1 MLKPPKTF
9 GNMRQSRVASSLA
22 SRTSLIPYNRV
33 IDGKAVLTQ
42 GNQSTQIGGDLSP
55 DDVLNVQKQLVPSL
69 AAIQRPAGATRWM
82 LPSAAQLTPQYI
94 DGVLRGA
101 LAGNHVQAWELFD
114 VMIDNGPELASCI
127 GEYVDGIAM
136 KKRVVTPYAEEDQ
149 EPTETAV
156 EKARLV
162 SAAIGNM
169 RPDMAN
175 DENDFR
181 GTIKDLL
188 FARFHGQ
195 SVLEIDWYKQDG
207 SGLNVKQ
214 CPGIG
219 ESGKVLVPRSTF
231 WVHPVCYA
239 WDMAGRLGLRMALE
253 SQLKQALTYAPNLK
267 FAKNIF
273 GNLSSDRMRSMVEP
287 PAWNW
292 ISSQARPSQLMD
304 FPANKFLIGID
315 KFKAGTVMGSGSC
328 LRVLAWWWIASMY
341 GADFCLN
348 YAQLFGIPF
357 RKATCSPSTSD
368 AKKQEIRQMLQSCGS
383 AGYIL
388 LDAGNTVDFERAAT
402 GAGES
407 PQAFLMHFA
416 NDQIRKVILRQTMSG
431 GTSGGGSKGV
441 GKSFGDTEAEGSK
454 EQCFAAGAQFV
465 ESVINLQL
473 IPYILNV
480 NYGEGGD
487 LEAPTVA
494 LTDDDVG
501 SLPDVQRDQILCQFT
516 DMPVSYFRRKY
527 RFPKPGIDPDT
538 GEKEPIA
545 GKDEGSTSRQ
555 PAPTFGGKGGSPFGG
570 SKPPG
575 EGEEESDSGGDEG
588 GDGAGDVS
596 ARYSLN
602 AASHPFYGNQ
612 WTQEEGKAIVPL
624 SKKITSGSEVLW
636 KDDSGTVHHGQL
648 RDHESGTGQ
657 SLVREVNVERSDVVK
672 NGIPYRLRTLVPT
685 IKGQPGEDILDEK
698 YTIKVPT
705 ERLAQRKG
713 SGFRQRDAAQS
724 YPQFPTEITA
734 SAKKSPEAS
743 VTKALA
749 DTAAPLIKRF
759 RSIDE
764 IADPEVKAAALK
776 KLLADLP
783 KISKA
788 LQADPQLAEAVAVAA
803 QTPLK

>member
-9 GNMRQSRVASSLA
+9 GAMRPNRVAGSLS
-22 SRTSLIPYNRV
+22 SRTSLVPYSPV

-42 GNQSTQIGGDLSP
+42 DNQSTQIGGDLSP

-69 AAIQRPAGATRWM
+69 AAILRPAGATRWM

-114 VMIDNGPELASCI
+114 VMIDTGSEIASCI
-127 GEYVDGIAM
+127 DEYVDGIAG

-162 SAAIGNM
+162 SAALGNM

-181 GTIKDLL
+181 GTVKDLL

-195 SVLEIDWYKQDG
+195 SVLEIDWFKQDG

-219 ESGKVLVPRSTF
+219 SGKVLVPRSTF

-273 GNLSSDRMRSMVEP
+273 GNINSDRMRSMVEP

-431 GTSGGGSKGV
+431 GTAGGGSKGV

-454 EQCFAAGAQFV
+454 EQCFTAGAQFV

-501 SLPDVQRDQILCQFT
+501 SLQDAQRDQIVCQFAN
-516 DMPVSYFRRKY
+516 MPVSHLRRKY

-538 GEKEPIA
+538 GKTEAIA
-545 GKDEGSTSRQ
+545 GKDEGQLSRQ

-575 EGEEESDSGGDEG
+575 EGEEESDSGSDES
-588 GDGAGDVS
+588 DGAGDVS
-596 ARYSLN
+596 ARN
-602 AASHPFYGNQ
+602 A
-612 WTQEEGKAIVPL
+612 IRPL
-624 SKKITSGSEVLW
+624 L
-636 KDDSGTVHHGQL
+636 
-648 RDHESGTGQ
+648 
-657 SLVREVNVERSDVVK
+657 
-672 NGIPYRLRTLVPT
+672 
-685 IKGQPGEDILDEK
+685 
-698 YTIKVPT
+698 
-705 ERLAQRKG
+705 
-713 SGFRQRDAAQS
+713 
-724 YPQFPTEITA
+724 A
-734 SAKKSPEAS
+734 SAKKSPEAA

-759 RSIDE
+759 RAIDE
-764 IADPEVKAAALK
+764 ISDPEVKAAALK
-776 KLLADLP
+776 KMLADLP